1 VASLAKAGS
10 YVSSLNIIAG
20 IITTGSFFLF
30 VSLLGLWGAIRESQ
44 ATLFVYILLLGIV
57 FILQF
62 SISIAALA
70 VDHHTTA
77 ADGWC
82 ALDDVDRIS
91 IQNKIGCYGFQSN
104 RADLF
109 NSTLPD
115 YCMRPGLRCPTTCNV
130 LPDCPGTGIKETC
143 PLCYDALRDQIETML
158 NRAGGVGL
166 GLAFTM
172 VRVASLLGV
181 LTYRHTHAHTHTHTL
196 SLSLSLSR
204 SHSRSRPYSRSFNSL
219 WPFEALC
226 TFPTHRST
234 PHTPASHSL
243 QRSLSAWW

>member
-1 VASLAKAGS
+1 MGFCANLKVSRNLLLVLNTIFVMLSVVIITVASLAKAGS

-44 ATLFVYILLLGIV
+44 VTLFAYIILLGIV

-82 ALDDVDRIS
+82 ALDDYDRIS
-91 IQNKIGCYGFQSN
+91 VQNKIGCYGFQSN
-104 RADLF
+104 LADNF
-109 NSTLPD
+109 NATLPD
-115 YCMRPGLRCPTTCNV
+115 YCMRPGLRCPHSCNV
-130 LPDCPGTGIKETC
+130 LPDCPGGAEIKPTC
-143 PLCYDALRDQIETML
+143 PLCYDALKDQIELML

-172 VRVASLLGV
+172 LVGIFAA
-181 LTYRHTHAHTHTHTL
+181 YRFRKLKRDKPKYHEFL
-196 SLSLSLSR
+196 
-204 SHSRSRPYSRSFNSL
+204 
-219 WPFEALC
+219 
-226 TFPTHRST
+226 
-234 PHTPASHSL
+234 
-243 QRSLSAWW
+243 